1 MKFTKKQL
9 ALAGIAAAGLGLY
22 FFAGPQIKNLFRKKD
37 DEAESGEI
45 ETPMPILVP
54 GPITQT
60 PTSKPDTVD
69 INKKLRKGSSGEE
82 VKRLQFIINYIAG
95 FRGATTY
102 KTPSGYTVKFPIAAD
117 GSFGNDSQAGSYF
130 AFNTFKD
137 AGYVT
142 LDIARN
148 KLAYIAGYYGKPF
161 PSELVGTKNYA
172 QYQNMYKAGGIDSG
186 KTITLPGGGIDLL
199 PGLNVFNP

>member
-1 MKFTKKQL
+1 MKLTKQQL

-22 FFAGPQIKNLFRKKD
+22 FFAGPQIKSLFKRNEE
-37 DEAESGEI
+37 EAESGEV
-45 ETPMPILVP
+45 ETPMPTLAPGLV
-54 GPITQT
+54 T
-60 PTSKPDTVD
+60 PTGIKAETID

-95 FRGATTY
+95 FRGATSY

-117 GSFGNDSQAGSYF
+117 GQFGSDSQAGSYF
-130 AFNTFKD
+130 AFDTFKD

-142 LDIARN
+142 LDIARQ
-148 KLAYIAGYYGKPF
+148 KLAYIAGFYGKPF
-161 PSELVGTKNYA
+161 PSELVGTKNYP
-172 QYQNMYKAGGIDSG
+172 QYQKLFKAGEIDSG
-186 KTITLPGGGIDLL
+186 KTVTLPGGGINLL